1 MRECNGVT
9 SEVFDYL
16 VIGGGSG
23 GIASARRA
31 AQYGARVAVV
41 EAARLGGTCVNVG
54 CVPKKVMWSAAG
66 IAETLH
72 QAADYGFAV
81 QGMRLD
87 WPTLVQARNAYV
99 ARLNGIYQD
108 LLDGSKVTLLRGH
121 ARFAGPDAVT
131 VNGVTHRARHIL
143 IAAGGRPRVP
153 DLPGAQL
160 GIDSDGF
167 FALTE
172 QPRRVVVSGA
182 GYCAVELAGVLRALG
197 SVVALAIR
205 GQTVL
210 RSFDTLVQE
219 AVTGHLEAAG
229 IALQRGFVPAGIER
243 RADGLAVLAA
253 DGRSLAS
260 YDCVLWAV
268 GRAPCSDG
276 LALELAGVRVDADG
290 HILVDAFQDTNVP
303 GIHAVGD
310 ITGRAPLTPVAIAAG
325 RRLADRLFDGQTERR
340 LDYENIPSV
349 VFAHP
354 PVGSVGLTEAQA
366 RAAHGDAVR
375 VYSTRFTDM
384 YYALGAHKPQTVAKL
399 VCVGEDERVVG
410 LHVVGRGA
418 DEMTQGF
425 AVAIKM
431 GARKRDLDD
440 TVAIH
445 PTASEELVL
454 MR

>member
-1 MRECNGVT
+1 M
-9 SEVFDYL
+9 SERFDYL

-54 CVPKKVMWSAAG
+54 CVPKKVMWNAAG
-66 IAETLH
+66 IAESLH
-72 QAADYGFAV
+72 HAADYGFDLGEV
-81 QGMRLD
+81 RFD
-87 WPTLVQARNAYV
+87 WPRLVQARHAYIE
-99 ARLNGIYQD
+99 RLNGIYGRM
-108 LLDGSKVTLLRGH
+108 LDDSGVTLLRGNG
-121 ARFAGPDAVT
+121 RFAAPDAVT
-131 VNGVTHRARHIL
+131 VGGATYRARHIL
-143 IAAGGRPRVP
+143 IAAGGRPEVP
-153 DLPGAQL
+153 DLPGAEL

-167 FALTE
+167 FALAA
-172 QPRRVVVSGA
+172 QPRRVAVIGA
-182 GYCAVELAGVLRALG
+182 GYIAVELAGVLRALG
-197 SVVALAIR
+197 SAVTLAIR

-210 RSFDTLVQE
+210 RSFDALVQE
-219 AVTGHLEAAG
+219 AVTGHLEGAG
-229 IALQRGFVPAGIER
+229 IALERGVVPAGLER
-243 RADGLAVLAA
+243 RADGIAVLAA
-253 DGRSLAS
+253 DGRAAS
-260 YDCVLWAV
+260 GFDCVIWAV
-268 GRAPCSDG
+268 GRRPCSDA
-276 LALELAGVRVDADG
+276 LALEAAGVVTDADG
-290 HILVDAFQDTNVP
+290 HIPVDAFQDANVP

-325 RRLADRLFDGQTERR
+325 RRLADRLFDGQSERH
-340 LDYENIPSV
+340 LNYDDIPSV

-354 PVGSVGLTEAQA
+354 PVGTVGLTEAQA

-375 VYSTRFTDM
+375 VYTTRFTDM
-384 YYALGAHKPQTVAKL
+384 YYALGSHKPQTVAKL
-399 VCVGEDERVVG
+399 VCVGADERVVG
-410 LHVVGRGA
+410 VHVVGRGA

-425 AVAIKM
+425 AVAVKL

>member
-1 MRECNGVT
+1 VT
-9 SEVFDYL
+9 SEVLDYL

-72 QAADYGFAV
+72 QAADYGFALDGV
-81 QGMRLD
+81 RLD
-87 WPTLVQARNAYV
+87 WPRLVQARNAYV
-99 ARLNGIYQD
+99 ERLNGIYKE

-131 VNGVTHRARHIL
+131 VNGDTYRARHIL
-143 IAAGGRPRVP
+143 IAAGGRPAVP
-153 DLPGAQL
+153 ALPGAQL

-172 QPRRVVVSGA
+172 QPRRVVVIGA
-182 GYCAVELAGVLRALG
+182 GYIAVELAGVLRALG
-197 SVVALAIR
+197 SEVALTIR
-205 GQTVL
+205 GDTVL
-210 RSFDTLVQE
+210 RSFDTLVQG

-229 IALQRGFVPAGIER
+229 IAVQRGFVPAGIER
-243 RADGLAVLAA
+243 RADGLAVLAS
-253 DGRSLAS
+253 DGRSVAG
-260 YDCVLWAV
+260 YDCVIWAV
-268 GRAPCSDG
+268 GRAPCSDDLG
-276 LALELAGVRVDADG
+276 LELAGVSVDADG
-290 HILVDAFQDTNVP
+290 HIPVDAFQNTNVP

-325 RRLADRLFDGQTERR
+325 RRLADRLFDGQSERK
-340 LDYENIPSV
+340 LDYDNIPSV

-375 VYSTRFTDM
+375 IYSTRFTDM
-384 YYALGAHKPQTVAKL
+384 YYALGSHRPQTVAKL
-399 VCVGEDERVVG
+399 VCVGPEERVVG
-410 LHVVGRGA
+410 MHVVGRGA

-431 GARKRDLDD
+431 GACKRDLDD

>member
-1 MRECNGVT
+1 M

-72 QAADYGFAV
+72 QAADYGFQV
-81 QGMRLD
+81 DGVRLD
-87 WPTLVQARNAYV
+87 WPQLVQARNAYV

-108 LLDGSKVTLLRGH
+108 LLDGSRVTLLRGH

-131 VNGVTHRARHIL
+131 VNGITHRARHIL
-143 IAAGGRPRVP
+143 IAAGGRPAVP
-153 DLPGAQL
+153 GLPGAQL

-172 QPRRVVVSGA
+172 QPRRVVVIGA
-182 GYCAVELAGVLRALG
+182 GYIAVELAGVLRALG
-197 SVVALAIR
+197 SEVALTIR
-205 GQTVL
+205 GDTVL

-229 IALQRGFVPAGIER
+229 IAMQRGFVPTGIER
-243 RADGLAVLAA
+243 RADGLAVLAD
-253 DGRSLAS
+253 DGRSLAG

-276 LALELAGVRVDADG
+276 LALEQAGVAVDAHG
-290 HILVDAFQDTNVP
+290 NIPVDAFQDTKVP

-325 RRLADRLFDGQTERR
+325 RRLADRLFDGQAERK
-340 LDYENIPSV
+340 LDYDNIPSV

-354 PVGSVGLTEAQA
+354 PVGSAGLTEAQA

-375 VYSTRFTDM
+375 VYTTRFTDM
-384 YYALGAHKPQTVAKL
+384 HYALGSHRPQTVAKL
-399 VCVGEDERVVG
+399 VCVGVDERVVG
-410 LHVVGRGA
+410 MHVVGRGA

-431 GARKRDLDD
+431 GACKRDLDD

>member
-1 MRECNGVT
+1 M
-9 SEVFDYL
+9 SETFDYL

-54 CVPKKVMWSAAG
+54 CVPKKVMWNAAG
-66 IAETLH
+66 IAESLH
-72 QAADYGFAV
+72 HAADYGFDLGEV
-81 QGMRLD
+81 RFD
-87 WPTLVQARNAYV
+87 WPRLVQARHAYIE
-99 ARLNGIYQD
+99 RLNGIYGRM
-108 LLDGSKVTLLRGH
+108 LDDSGVTLLRGH
-121 ARFAGPDAVT
+121 GRFAAPDAVT
-131 VNGVTHRARHIL
+131 VDGATYRARHIL
-143 IAAGGRPRVP
+143 IAAGGRPDVP
-153 DLPGAQL
+153 DLAGAEL

-172 QPRRVVVSGA
+172 QPRRVAVIGA
-182 GYCAVELAGVLRALG
+182 GYIAVELAGVLRALR
-197 SVVALAIR
+197 STVTLAIR

-210 RSFDTLVQE
+210 RSFDALVQE
-219 AVTGHLEAAG
+219 SVTGHLETAG
-229 IALQRGFVPAGIER
+229 ITLERGFVPAGLER
-243 RADGLAVLAA
+243 RADGIAVLAA
-253 DGRSLAS
+253 DGRAVSGF
-260 YDCVLWAV
+260 DCVIWAV
-268 GRAPCSDG
+268 GRRPCSDALG
-276 LALELAGVRVDADG
+276 LETAGVATDADG
-290 HILVDAFQDTNVP
+290 HIPVNAFQDTNAP

-325 RRLADRLFDGQTERR
+325 RRLADRLFDGQTERY
-340 LDYENIPSV
+340 LNYDDIPSV

-354 PVGSVGLTEAQA
+354 PVGTVGLTEAQA

-375 VYSTRFTDM
+375 VYTTRFTDM
-384 YYALGAHKPQTVAKL
+384 YYALGSHKPQTVAKL
-399 VCVGEDERVVG
+399 VCVGVDERVVG
-410 LHVVGRGA
+410 VHVVGRGA

-425 AVAIKM
+425 AVAVKL

>member
-81 QGMRLD
+81 QGVRLD

-131 VNGVTHRARHIL
+131 VNGVPHRARHIL

-172 QPRRVVVSGA
+172 QPRRVVVIGA
-182 GYCAVELAGVLRALG
+182 GYIAVELAGVLRALG
-197 SVVALAIR
+197 SEVALAIR
-205 GQTVL
+205 GETVL

-229 IALQRGFVPAGIER
+229 IAVQRGFVPAGIER

-253 DGRSLAS
+253 DGRLLAG

-276 LALELAGVRVDADG
+276 LALELAGVSVDADG
-290 HILVDAFQDTNVP
+290 HIPVDAFQDTNVP

-349 VFAHP
+349 VFSHP

-384 YYALGAHKPQTVAKL
+384 YYALGSHRPQTVAKL

>member
-1 MRECNGVT
+1 M
-9 SEVFDYL
+9 SETFDYL

-54 CVPKKVMWSAAG
+54 CVPKKVMWNAAG
-66 IAETLH
+66 IAESLH
-72 QAADYGFAV
+72 HAADYGFDLGEV
-81 QGMRLD
+81 RFD
-87 WPTLVQARNAYV
+87 WPRLVQARHAYIE
-99 ARLNGIYQD
+99 RLNGIYGRM
-108 LLDGSKVTLLRGH
+108 LDDSGVTLLRGH

-131 VNGVTHRARHIL
+131 VGDATYRARHIL
-143 IAAGGRPRVP
+143 IAAGGRPDVP
-153 DLPGAQL
+153 DLQGAEL

-172 QPRRVVVSGA
+172 QPRRVAVIGA
-182 GYCAVELAGVLRALG
+182 GYIAVELAGVLRALG
-197 SVVALAIR
+197 SAVTLAIR

-210 RSFDTLVQE
+210 RSFDALVQE
-219 AVTGHLEAAG
+219 SVTGHLETAG
-229 IALQRGFVPAGIER
+229 ITLERGFVPAGLER
-243 RADGLAVLAA
+243 RADGIAVLAA
-253 DGRSLAS
+253 DGRAVSGF
-260 YDCVLWAV
+260 DCVIWAV
-268 GRAPCSDG
+268 GRRPCSDALG
-276 LALELAGVRVDADG
+276 LETAGVATDADG
-290 HILVDAFQDTNVP
+290 HIPVNAFQDTNAP

-325 RRLADRLFDGQTERR
+325 RRLADRLFDGQTERY
-340 LDYENIPSV
+340 LNYDDIPSV

-354 PVGSVGLTEAQA
+354 PVGTVGLTEAQA

-375 VYSTRFTDM
+375 VYTTRFTDM
-384 YYALGAHKPQTVAKL
+384 YYALGSHKPQTVAKL
-399 VCVGEDERVVG
+399 VCVGADERVVG
-410 LHVVGRGA
+410 VHVVGRGA

-425 AVAIKM
+425 AVAVKM

>member
-81 QGMRLD
+81 QGVRLD
-87 WPTLVQARNAYV
+87 WPALVHARNTYV
-99 ARLNGIYQD
+99 ARLNGIYKD
-108 LLDGSKVTLLRGH
+108 LLDGSRVTLLRGH

-131 VNGVTHRARHIL
+131 VDGVTCRARHIL
-143 IAAGGRPRVP
+143 IAAGGRPWVP

-172 QPRRVVVSGA
+172 QPRRVVVIGA
-182 GYCAVELAGVLRALG
+182 GYIAVELAGVLRALG
-197 SVVALAIR
+197 SEVALAIR

-229 IALQRGFVPAGIER
+229 IAVQRGFVPAGIER

-253 DGRSLAS
+253 DGRSLAGH
-260 YDCVLWAV
+260 DCVLWAV

-276 LALELAGVRVDADG
+276 LALELAGVGVDADG
-290 HILVDAFQDTNVP
+290 HIPVDAFQDTNVP

-340 LDYENIPSV
+340 LDYDNIPSV

>member
-1 MRECNGVT
+1 M
-9 SEVFDYL
+9 SETFDYL

-54 CVPKKVMWSAAG
+54 CVPKKVMWNAAG
-66 IAETLH
+66 IAESLH
-72 QAADYGFAV
+72 HAADYGFDLGEV
-81 QGMRLD
+81 RFD
-87 WPTLVQARNAYV
+87 WPRLVQARHAYIE
-99 ARLNGIYQD
+99 RLNGIYGRM
-108 LLDGSKVTLLRGH
+108 LDDSGVTLLRGH

-131 VNGVTHRARHIL
+131 VGDATYRARHIL
-143 IAAGGRPRVP
+143 IAAGGRPDVP
-153 DLPGAQL
+153 DLQGAEL

-172 QPRRVVVSGA
+172 QPRRVAVIGA
-182 GYCAVELAGVLRALG
+182 GYIAVELAGVLRALG
-197 SVVALAIR
+197 SAVTLAIR

-210 RSFDTLVQE
+210 RSFDALVQE
-219 AVTGHLEAAG
+219 SVTGHLETAG
-229 IALQRGFVPAGIER
+229 ITLERGFVPAGLER
-243 RADGLAVLAA
+243 RADGIAVLAA
-253 DGRSLAS
+253 DGRAVSGF
-260 YDCVLWAV
+260 DCVIWAV
-268 GRAPCSDG
+268 GRRPCSDALG
-276 LALELAGVRVDADG
+276 LETAGVATDADG
-290 HILVDAFQDTNVP
+290 HIPVNAFQDTNAP

-325 RRLADRLFDGQTERR
+325 RRLADRLFDGQTERY
-340 LDYENIPSV
+340 LNYDDIPSV

-354 PVGSVGLTEAQA
+354 PVGTVGLTEAQA

-375 VYSTRFTDM
+375 VYTTRFTDM
-384 YYALGAHKPQTVAKL
+384 YYALGSHKPQTVAKL
-399 VCVGEDERVVG
+399 VCVGVNERVIGV
-410 LHVVGRGA
+410 HVVGRGA

-425 AVAIKM
+425 AVAVKM

>member
-1 MRECNGVT
+1 MSGT
-9 SEVFDYL
+9 FDYL

-54 CVPKKVMWSAAG
+54 CVPKKVMWNAAG
-66 IAETLH
+66 VAETLH
-72 QAADYGFAV
+72 HAADYGFELGELRFDW
-81 QGMRLD
+81 QRL
-87 WPTLVQARNAYV
+87 VAARNAYV
-99 ARLNGIYQD
+99 ERLNGIYARM
-108 LLDGSKVTLLRGH
+108 LDESGVTLLRGH

-131 VNGVTHRARHIL
+131 VGDVTYRARHIL
-143 IAAGGRPRVP
+143 IAAGGRPSIP
-153 DLPGAQL
+153 DLPGAEL

-167 FALTE
+167 FALTV
-172 QPRRVVVSGA
+172 QPRRVAVIGA
-182 GYCAVELAGVLRALG
+182 GYIAVELAGVLRALG
-197 SVVALAIR
+197 SDVTLAIR

-210 RSFDTLVQE
+210 RGFDALVQE

-229 IALQRGFVPAGIER
+229 VALERGFVPAALEHR
-243 RADGLAVLAA
+243 DDGTAVLAG
-253 DGRSLAS
+253 DGRAVGGF
-260 YDCVLWAV
+260 DCVIWAV
-268 GRAPCSDG
+268 GRRPCSDG
-276 LALELAGVRVDADG
+276 LALDAAGVATDPDG
-290 HILVDAFQDTNVP
+290 YIPVDAFQDTNVP

-310 ITGRAPLTPVAIAAG
+310 ITGRVPLTPVAIAAG
-325 RRLADRLFDGQTERR
+325 RRLADRLFGGQAGRR
-340 LDYENIPSV
+340 LDYDDIPSV

-366 RAAHGDAVR
+366 RDRHGEAVR

-384 YYALGAHKPQTVAKL
+384 YYALGNRKPQTVAKL
-399 VCVGEDERVVG
+399 VCVGPDERVVG
-410 LHVVGRGA
+410 IHVVGRGA

-425 AVAIKM
+425 AVAVKM

>member
-1 MRECNGVT
+1 M
-9 SEVFDYL
+9 SETFDYL

-72 QAADYGFAV
+72 QAADYGFQV
-81 QGMRLD
+81 GGVRLD
-87 WPTLVQARNAYV
+87 WSRLVQARNAYV
-99 ARLNGIYQD
+99 TRLNGIYQD

-131 VNGVTHRARHIL
+131 VDGVTYRAAHVL
-143 IAAGGRPRVP
+143 IAAGGRPAVP
-153 DLPGAQL
+153 TLPGADL

-167 FALTE
+167 FALTAH
-172 QPRRVVVSGA
+172 PRRVAVIGA
-182 GYCAVELAGVLRALG
+182 GYIAVELAGVLRALG
-197 SVVALAIR
+197 SEVALAVR
-205 GQTVL
+205 GDTVL

-219 AVTGHLEAAG
+219 AVTGHLESAG
-229 IALQRGFVPAGIER
+229 VAVQRGFVPAGIER
-243 RADGLAVLAA
+243 RADGLTVLAS
-253 DGRSLAS
+253 DGRPLSG

-268 GRAPCSDG
+268 GRAACSDG
-276 LALELAGVRVDADG
+276 LDLQHAGVAVDANG
-290 HILVDAFQDTNVP
+290 HILVDAFQNTNVP
-303 GIHAVGD
+303 GIYAVGD

-325 RRLADRLFDGQTERR
+325 RRLADRLFDGQAERK
-340 LDYENIPSV
+340 LDYDNIPSV

-366 RAAHGDAVR
+366 RAKHGQAVR
-375 VYSTRFTDM
+375 VYTTRFTDM
-384 YYALGAHKPQTVAKL
+384 YYALGSHRPQTVAKL
-399 VCVGEDERVVG
+399 VCVGSDERVVG
-410 LHVVGRGA
+410 VHVVGRGA

-445 PTASEELVL
+445 PTAGEELVL

>member
-1 MRECNGVT
+1 MA
-9 SEVFDYL
+9 SEDFDYL

-66 IAETLH
+66 VAETLH
-72 QAADYGFAV
+72 HAADYGFQV
-81 QGMRLD
+81 DGVRLD
-87 WPTLVQARNAYV
+87 WPRLVQARNAYV
-99 ARLNGIYQD
+99 ARLNAIYKD

-121 ARFAGPDAVT
+121 ARFAGPDVVT
-131 VNGVTHRARHIL
+131 VNGDTYRARHIL
-143 IAAGGRPRVP
+143 IAAGGRPAVP
-153 DLPGAQL
+153 ALPGADL

-167 FALTE
+167 FALTG
-172 QPRRVVVSGA
+172 QPRQVVVIGA
-182 GYCAVELAGVLRALG
+182 GYIAVELAGVLRALG
-197 SVVALAIR
+197 SEVALTIR

-219 AVTGHLEAAG
+219 TVTGHLESAG
-229 IALQRGFVPAGIER
+229 IAVQRGFVPAGIER
-243 RADGLAVLAA
+243 RADGLAVLAS
-253 DGRSLAS
+253 DGRSVAG
-260 YDCVLWAV
+260 YDCVIWAV
-268 GRAPCSDG
+268 GRAPCSDDLG
-276 LALELAGVRVDADG
+276 LELAGVSLDADG
-290 HILVDAFQDTNVP
+290 HIPVDAFQDTDVP

-325 RRLADRLFDGQTERR
+325 RRLADRLFDGQGDRR
-340 LDYENIPSV
+340 LDYDNIPSV

-375 VYSTRFTDM
+375 VYTTRFTDM
-384 YYALGAHKPQTVAKL
+384 YYALGTHKPQTVAKL
-399 VCVGEDERVVG
+399 VCVGADERVVG
-410 LHVVGRGA
+410 VHVVGRGA

-431 GARKRDLDD
+431 GACKRDLDD